1 MGQRTLLAV
10 SVSLIAASI
19 AFAIGLSAYGATSP
33 WNMMGN
39 GMMGGGGMMAGNMA
53 EPMMIWQAGH
63 GPVASPQAAGQ
74 AAIAAVQRQGWD
86 WLTMDEVHIF
96 PAFFEVELNDRG
108 GFKGPEVYVN
118 RTTGDAGPEMGPN
131 MMWDTRYGM
140 MGAACG
146 RAPSEAQARAR
157 VAPPAGLSL
166 GDSERHHGY
175 WEFELKRGGQ
185 VVNQVNVEDCGS
197 SLIYEEAWQSDMQ
210 GTYAPNG

>member
-39 GMMGGGGMMAGNMA
+39 GMMRGGGMMASNMA
-53 EPMMIWQAGH
+53 EPMMVWQAGR
-63 GPVASPQAAGQ
+63 GPVASPEAAGQ
-74 AAIAAVQRQGWD
+74 AAIAAVRHQGWD
-86 WLTMDEVHIF
+86 WLTVDEVRIF
-96 PAFFEVELNDRG
+96 PVFFEVELNDQA

-118 RTTGDAGPEMGPN
+118 RSTGDAGPEMGPN

-146 RAPSEAQARAR
+146 QAPSEAQARAH
-157 VAPPAGLSL
+157 VAPPAGQSL
-166 GDSERHHGY
+166 GDGERHHGY
-175 WEFELKRGGQ
+175 WEFELKRAGQ
-185 VVNQVNVEDCGS
+185 VINQVNVADCGS
-197 SLIYEEAWQSDMQ
+197 GIIYENAWQPDMV

>member
-1 MGQRTLLAV
+1 LANPQT
-10 SVSLIAASI
+10 
-19 AFAIGLSAYGATSP
+19 GA
-33 WNMMGN
+33 
-39 GMMGGGGMMAGNMA
+39 
-53 EPMMIWQAGH
+53 
-63 GPVASPQAAGQ
+63 
-74 AAIAAVQRQGWD
+74 
-86 WLTMDEVHIF
+86 
-96 PAFFEVELNDRG
+96 
-108 GFKGPEVYVN
+108 VY
-118 RTTGDAGPEMGPN
+118 PEMGPN
-131 MMWDTRYGM
+131 LMWDTRYGM

-197 SLIYEEAWQSDMQ
+197 SIIYEEAWQSDMQ